1 MREDAQAK
9 EPGTKAE
16 GKKSMIVSRM
26 VRRIA
31 RGWNSEVEGRVGKG
45 AGDKKRRNQSKIVW
59 RLQGAKEKLQRKKKY
74 RHLFTTVMIFLRF
87 FFLLTCFLLC
97 F

>member
-59 RLQGAKEKLQRKKKY
+59 RLQGAKDKLRGEEKFS
-74 RHLFTTVMIFLRF
+74 HLITAVMIILI
-87 FFLLTCFLLC
+87 FFLLGF
-97 F
+97 